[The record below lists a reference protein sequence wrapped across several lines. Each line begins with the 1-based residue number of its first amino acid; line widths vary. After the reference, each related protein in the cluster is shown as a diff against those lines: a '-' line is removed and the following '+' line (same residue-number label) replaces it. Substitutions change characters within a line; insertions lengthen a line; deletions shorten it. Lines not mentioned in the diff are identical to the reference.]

1 MLIKKKKRF
10 QNHGKETSSFS
21 NATKKKKKKMDT
33 TAIIIVLGKVIEPA
47 KSFFRSSRPERDS
60 KTGAT
65 TYVGSE
71 GKMSNW

>member
-1 MLIKKKKRF
+1 MEKKQAHSQMLP
-10 QNHGKETSSFS
+10 
-21 NATKKKKKKMDT
+21 KKKKKGYHCNKNC
-33 TAIIIVLGKVIEPA
+33 VREVIEPA